1 MGRISHILWKKKC
14 SKPPTSKHV
23 FSLDCGFCLM
33 QKNIHQ
39 QKCQKVSKKEPEC
52 SKPPVII
59 IVYDSS
65 SSSVLT
71 KPLQQ
76 WFSDV
81 NLWNMV
87 TYALIRVGCFKGTYM
102 GNHALCHGIF
112 GGHSIP
118 NPPVGVF
125 SSKHFGSSVEL
136 QRVVASGRPRSQ
148 KSRTSWCSALKSSKE
163 FSWMGGFSD
172 ITLRWVYV
180 NMICCSN
187 LKTIDQSCWSCQQCG
202 FPPFGHS
209 LLVHFRP
216 GPHQKTNQSN
226 NTLSSKHCKTVCWTW
241 VVWCYLYNVI
251 LWQLMSF
258 DVILCR
264 LMTFNVI
271 WCPLMLFNV
280 IWCQLLSFDVI
291 SCHLMSFDDI

>member
-1 MGRISHILWKKKC
+1 MSKSIEKGARMLKTTSHHYCIWFFIFFSVDQTSSAVILWCQPLKHGHLC
-14 SKPPTSKHV
+14 THTSWLFSRGHIWETTLFAMESLGVTPSPT
-23 FSLDCGFCLM
+23 L
-33 QKNIHQ
+33 
-39 QKCQKVSKKEPEC
+39 
-52 SKPPVII
+52 
-59 IVYDSS
+59 
-65 SSSVLT
+65 
-71 KPLQQ
+71 PLEFFQA
-76 WFSDV
+76 
-81 NLWNMV
+81 NN
-87 TYALIRVGCFKGTYM
+87 
-102 GNHALCHGIF
+102 
-112 GGHSIP
+112 
-118 NPPVGVF
+118 
-125 SSKHFGSSVEL
+125 FGSSVEL

>member
-1 MGRISHILWKKKC
+1 
-14 SKPPTSKHV
+14 
-23 FSLDCGFCLM
+23 
-33 QKNIHQ
+33 
-39 QKCQKVSKKEPEC
+39 
-52 SKPPVII
+52 
-59 IVYDSS
+59 
-65 SSSVLT
+65 
-71 KPLQQ
+71 
-76 WFSDV
+76 
-81 NLWNMV
+81 
-87 TYALIRVGCFKGTYM
+87 
-102 GNHALCHGIF
+102 
-112 GGHSIP
+112 
-118 NPPVGVF
+118 
-125 SSKHFGSSVEL
+125 
-136 QRVVASGRPRSQ
+136 
-148 KSRTSWCSALKSSKE
+148 
-163 FSWMGGFSD
+163 MGGFSD

-251 LWQLMSF
+251 LWQLVSF

-271 WCPLMLFNV
+271 WCPLMSFNV

-291 SCHLMSFDDI
+291 